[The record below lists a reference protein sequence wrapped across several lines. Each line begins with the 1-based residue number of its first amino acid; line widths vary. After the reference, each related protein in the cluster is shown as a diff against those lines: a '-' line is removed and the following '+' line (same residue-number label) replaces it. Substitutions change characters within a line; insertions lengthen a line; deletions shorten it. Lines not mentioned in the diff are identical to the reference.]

1 MTAKEWELVMEILSA
16 MGKLPEPKQHQLLGV
31 AQGMT
36 LAADATATAQA
47 SAT

>member
-1 MTAKEWELVMEILSA
+1 MTAKEWELVMEIFSA

-36 LAADATATAQA
+36 LAADTSDTSPK
-47 SAT
+47 SA

>member
-1 MTAKEWELVMEILSA
+1 MTAKEWELVMEILNA

-36 LAADATATAQA
+36 LAADTSDTSPK
-47 SAT
+47 SA